1 MESSGKL
8 WKGTEPMLFL
18 ATAWA
23 LAFLFGRA
31 QRGKSFIKISRTYCP
46 LNKDQKKLLTLILTL
61 ILTLMFDSIFDF
73 DFRLR
78 LTSMFDF
85 DFDSDV

>member
-1 MESSGKL
+1 MESSEKL

-31 QRGKSFIKISRTYCP
+31 QRGKFFIKINCTYCP

-61 ILTLMFDSIFDF
+61 MFDSILTLMLDSILTRF
-73 DFRLR
+73 
-78 LTSMFDF
+78 LTSMLDF
-85 DFDSDV
+85 YFDSDV